1 MPKYSGKKCTYGTAN
16 KIGRHKNGVDT
27 VGRLRVKRENRSLIT
42 QLDALHA
49 YIYDKNSDDDS
60 HIGVLTGIKR
70 EPRCKYQTT
79 TDVIQSFDSQTCT

>member
-27 VGRLRVKRENRSLIT
+27 VGRLRAKRENRSLIT

-70 EPRCKYQTT
+70 EPR
-79 TDVIQSFDSQTCT
+79 

>member
-1 MPKYSGKKCTYGTAN
+1 MVL
-16 KIGRHKNGVDT
+16 I
-27 VGRLRVKRENRSLIT
+27 RLAAFGLREKNRSLIT

-70 EPRCKYQTT
+70 EPR
-79 TDVIQSFDSQTCT
+79 